1 MRERLLLAVV
11 AFLGGVL
18 FSSFLPS
25 SDGPI
30 PAQHDALA
38 LALAQPSSSTCLSEP
53 TRNPN
58 TGLVAASDPRYTAGA
73 GLPGNRRSAAGND
86 SEPGIART
94 DYRPARSMH
103 REGNPTG
110 QTREQR
116 LASKRLDRM
125 MAALSEEFA
134 QNNEPSP
141 NDDFEA
147 TVVDPAIV
155 LEANSEMLSRLKT
168 LMNDG
173 APDLN
178 PEGD

>member
-1 MRERLLLAVV
+1 MTVV

-25 SDGPI
+25 KNGPTQ
-30 PAQHDALA
+30 AQRDA
-38 LALAQPSSSTCLSEP
+38 LALAQPNSSTCLSEP

-58 TGLVAASDPRYTAGA
+58 TGLVAASDPRYAVGA

-86 SEPGIART
+86 SEPGIAPT
-94 DYRPARSMH
+94 AYRPARSMH
-103 REGNPTG
+103 LEGNPTG

-134 QNNEPSP
+134 PNSEPSP
-141 NDDFEA
+141 NEAFEA
-147 TVVDPAIV
+147 AAVEPAIA

-173 APDLN
+173 APDLK